1 MDENRLHVVC
11 PHCDAVNRVP
21 RDRLADGGTC
31 GHCKKPLFEAHPVEL
46 HGHNF
51 ETHAGKSDIP
61 VVVDFWAPWC
71 GPCRAMAPHFEKA
84 AGALEPEYRL
94 AKVNT
99 EEEQGL
105 AARFN
110 IRSIPTLMVFKN
122 GQELGRQAGAMDA
135 AALSRWVRQVA
146 QN

>member
-1 MDENRLHVVC
+1 MDETRLHVVC

-21 RDRLADGGTC
+21 QSRLADGGTC
-31 GHCKKPLFEAHPVEL
+31 GRCKQPLFNAHPVEL

-51 ETHAGKSDIP
+51 ETHAAKSDIP

-71 GPCRAMAPHFEKA
+71 GPCRAMAPQFEKA
-84 AGALEPEYRL
+84 AGALEPGFRL

-105 AARFN
+105 AGRFN
-110 IRSIPTLMVFKN
+110 IRSIPTMVVFKN
-122 GQELGRQAGAMDA
+122 GREVGRQSGAMDA
-135 AALSRWVRQVA
+135 ASLTRWVQQVA
-146 QN
+146 G